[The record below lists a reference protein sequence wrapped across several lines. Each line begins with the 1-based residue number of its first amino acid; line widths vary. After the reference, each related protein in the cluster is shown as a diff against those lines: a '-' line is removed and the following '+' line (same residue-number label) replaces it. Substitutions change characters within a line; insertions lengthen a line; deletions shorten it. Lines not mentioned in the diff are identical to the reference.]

1 MGTHSL
7 DPGMAE
13 STLCQE
19 EKQSLIVLK
28 TETKLVMEAFLR
40 RMMMS
45 DEAANIGHVGRYY
58 HDSKKFISKTPDG
71 QDPNVAVKSHVRHKS
86 NQKGTLEREMEEKKR
101 SLKRTEGTEDNI
113 EWDST
118 DEEIAQAEEKKH
130 GFRTSI
136 KKLIKRQRKKKSND
150 DSDKKSKDSLD
161 LLDDHGPGKYGSK
174 VDSKSNS
181 LKRQKSTNPLIAC
194 TVGSIDSVTFHANEG
209 TGEESS
215 KQSSKKSG
223 SQKFFNLFRKQG
235 KTEDSF
241 LEKGQEPEPSSPR
254 PNTLPLMTD
263 QLNNIDIGK
272 NENVEF
278 YSKVA
283 MKLDKLAQQYCA
295 QTGIDRLSPSIEVD
309 APERVNNNIA
319 QNAMTDKEKMIEKIV
334 FLLQRQGDGINE
346 KIKEDPLLQ
355 RTMSRMSYRS
365 FSHLVEVFTA
375 NAEEQHKGP
384 TASPELTKIAL
395 TMELTR
401 RVAGISSHPVQQL
414 MGYTMQYMDMFVP
427 WLQENGGW
435 TMVLPLNDES
445 EHQID

>member
-13 STLCQE
+13 NTLCQE

-28 TETKLVMEAFLR
+28 NETKLVMEAFLR
-40 RMMMS
+40 RMMMF

-58 HDSKKFISKTPDG
+58 HDSKKFISKTADG
-71 QDPNVAVKSHVRHKS
+71 QDPNIAVKSHVRRKL

-113 EWDST
+113 EWDTT

-130 GFRTSI
+130 AFRTTI

-181 LKRQKSTNPLIAC
+181 LKRQKSPKPLIAC
-194 TVGSIDSVTFHANEG
+194 TVGSIDSVTSHAKED
-209 TGEESS
+209 TAEESS

-241 LEKGQEPEPSSPR
+241 LEKGQEPEPSTPR
-254 PNTLPLMTD
+254 PNTLPLMTE
-263 QLNNIDIGK
+263 QLNNMDIGK

-283 MKLDKLAQQYCA
+283 KKLDKLAQQYCA
-295 QTGIDRLSPSIEVD
+295 QTVIDRMSPSIEVD

-334 FLLQRQGDGINE
+334 LLLQRQGDGINE

-375 NAEEQHKGP
+375 NVEEQHKGP
-384 TASPELTKIAL
+384 TTSPELTKIAL

-435 TMVLPLNDES
+435 TVVLPLEDES